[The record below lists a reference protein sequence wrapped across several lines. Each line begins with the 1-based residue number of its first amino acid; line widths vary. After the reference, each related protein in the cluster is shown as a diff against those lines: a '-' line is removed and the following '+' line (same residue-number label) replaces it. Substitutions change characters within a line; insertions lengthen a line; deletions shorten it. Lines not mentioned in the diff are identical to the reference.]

1 MYFFDPACQS
11 GCVRCYSGFASI
23 NLYCEFFD
31 EISLLIVKTTVSI
44 MTIQD
49 TQKAVEEG
57 SKAQMIVNLLT
68 FTKIMLHPFGK
79 MHGLQIGLL

>member
-31 EISLLIVKTTVSI
+31 EISLLTVENSFYHDYTKYTKSSGRI
-44 MTIQD
+44 
-49 TQKAVEEG
+49 KA
-57 SKAQMIVNLLT
+57 KMIVNLLT
-68 FTKIMLHPFGK
+68 FANIMLHPFGK
-79 MHGLQIGLL
+79 MYGSKISLF